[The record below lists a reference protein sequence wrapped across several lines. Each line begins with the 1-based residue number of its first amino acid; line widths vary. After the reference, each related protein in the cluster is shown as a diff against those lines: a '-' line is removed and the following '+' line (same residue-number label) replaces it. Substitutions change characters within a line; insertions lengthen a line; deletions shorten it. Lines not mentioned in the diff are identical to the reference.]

1 MSMLVGLVRLTLK
14 LVPDGMAFTL
24 TDRLAA
30 MTHRPALEDAERLAM
45 ARAEQ
50 IHFGAGRANVAWS
63 WGAGPPVIL
72 VHGWN
77 GRAAQMAP
85 LAAHIADSGFRAV
98 APDVTGHGDS
108 PGRHTHWRY
117 FLRDIPELAQT
128 LGEQA
133 YAYVGHSAGALT
145 MMAARHAGKVSASR
159 YVCICAPSHPFPP
172 ISVISKKLAPRPAIV
187 ERYKAFI
194 AGQFGS
200 TWDELVPGLVYRGLG
215 ADTLLFYDTTDRFV
229 DHTEGEKIAA
239 IAPGARLLKTDR
251 YGHARILAAPELHAA
266 VCEFLRAI
274 PKSNVAMCVRNQ

>member
-1 MSMLVGLVRLTLK
+1 MTMLVRLVRQALK
-14 LVPDGMAFTL
+14 LVPDAAGYAL

-30 MTHRPALEDAERLAM
+30 MTHRPALEDAERRAM

-50 IHFGAGRANVAWS
+50 IRFGAGRANVAWA

-108 PGRHTHWRY
+108 PGRQAHWRY
-117 FLRDIPELAQT
+117 FLRDIPALAQT

-133 YAYVGHSAGALT
+133 YAYIGHSAGALT
-145 MMAARHAGKVSASR
+145 MMAARYGRNVSASR

-172 ISVISKKLAPRPAIV
+172 ISVIRKKLAPRPAIV

-194 AGQFGS
+194 AEQFGR

-229 DHTEGEKIAA
+229 DHTEGDKIAA
-239 IAPGARLLKTDR
+239 IAPGAHLLKTDR
-251 YGHARILAAPELHAA
+251 YGHAGILAAPELHAA

-274 PKSNVAMCVRNQ
+274 PQTNVDMCVRNQ

>member
-1 MSMLVGLVRLTLK
+1 MLVKLVRQTLK
-14 LVPDGMAFTL
+14 LVPDAVGYAL

-30 MTHRPALEDAERLAM
+30 MTRRPALEEAERRAM

-50 IHFGAGRANVAWS
+50 IRFGDERANVAWA
-63 WGAGPPVIL
+63 WGAGPLVVL

-77 GRAAQMAP
+77 GCAAQMAP
-85 LAAHIADSGFRAV
+85 LAARIAESGFRAV

-117 FLRDIPELAQT
+117 FLRDIPALAQT

-145 MMAARHAGKVSASR
+145 MMAARHAGNVSASR

-172 ISVISKKLAPRPAIV
+172 ISLIRKKLAPRPAII

-194 AGQFGS
+194 AEQFAS
-200 TWDELVPGLVYRGLG
+200 TWDDLVPGLVYRGLG

-229 DHTEGEKIAA
+229 DHAEGDKIAA
-239 IAPGARLLKTDR
+239 IAPGARLLKTDH
-251 YGHARILAAPELHAA
+251 YSHAQILAAPELHAA
-266 VCEFLRAI
+266 VCEFLRAR
-274 PKSNVAMCVRNQ
+274 PERMFPCV